1 MKKLGWLV
9 FLLMACVLLL
19 QAASPDSSENNSP
32 AAITK
37 EALEE
42 RLVEL
47 QQQREQAIANVNAIS
62 GALQECQHWIAWLK
76 EKEREA
82 EAKSAQEQK

>member
-1 MKKLGWLV
+1 MKKLRWVV

-19 QAASPDSSENNSP
+19 QAASPDLKTP
-32 AAITK
+32 AVSVITK
-37 EALEE
+37 EALQDH
-42 RLVEL
+42 LVEL

-62 GALQECQHWIAWLK
+62 GAIQECQYWVAWLK

-82 EAKSAQEQK
+82 EARSVQEQK